1 MPPKRHTA
9 RAATL
14 IKGVPVEAR
23 RGPAK
28 MKAVAVVVAKPAAL
42 KIAKKKTGGRHKTA
56 KAAVLMEAIPVEA
69 KRGSAKMEAVVVEAP
84 KRGRGRP
91 PKMLAAKKKVPGK
104 RAAVLME
111 AIPVEAKRGRGRPP
125 ATPKVTTLP
134 VVEVRGAPPPV
145 PPRADDGPLFSEEPL
160 DEKELERAAA
170 SLAATLSA
178 ARAAGEIPAADADD
192 ASDVSYASVD
202 RMIAD
207 MPIRMSEA
215 PPAPDVDPS
224 LTWDPPSIPTSL
236 PAEASEGTGM
246 LGMAA
251 GTSAGLDMVPPIK
264 AGGKYDWED
273 DFDQAQ
279 AAAEMRKRR
288 AAIADD
294 ERV

>member
-1 MPPKRHTA
+1 
-9 RAATL
+9 
-14 IKGVPVEAR
+14 
-23 RGPAK
+23 

-145 PPRADDGPLFSEEPL
+145 PPRDVEAKRGRGRPLPATPKVTTLPVVEVRGAPPPVPPRAGDGPLFSEEPL

-178 ARAAGEIPAADADD
+178 AKAAGEIPADDD

-251 GTSAGLDMVPPIK
+251 GASAGLDMTPPIT
-264 AGGKYDWED
+264 G
-273 DFDQAQ
+273 
-279 AAAEMRKRR
+279 
-288 AAIADD
+288 
-294 ERV
+294 V